1 MEYTAK
7 DVIESCN
14 VLNTSGDSE
23 KRNIANR
30 YLSEFQVLFII

>member
-7 DVIESCN
+7 DVIESWN

-30 YLSEFQVLFII
+30 YLSEFQV